1 MMLFFYTPGAL
12 ANIFS
17 NKVLIIYQ
25 KEKKKVVFMPK
36 FSARGIRQ
44 RRRKSFP
51 ADGDLRLMML

>member
-1 MMLFFYTPGAL
+1 MMLFLYTPGAL
-12 ANIFS
+12 AIIFS

-36 FSARGIRQ
+36 FSARAIRQ

>member
-1 MMLFFYTPGAL
+1 MMLFLYTPGAL
-12 ANIFS
+12 AIIFI

-25 KEKKKVVFMPK
+25 KEKKVVFMPK